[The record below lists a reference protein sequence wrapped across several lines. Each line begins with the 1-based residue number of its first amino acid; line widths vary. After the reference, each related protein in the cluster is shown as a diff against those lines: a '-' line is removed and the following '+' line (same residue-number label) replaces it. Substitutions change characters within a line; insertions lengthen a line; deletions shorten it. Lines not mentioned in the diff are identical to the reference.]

1 MTTTAFQV
9 LSFEDMADAGPRSD
23 ASIDAMSLPQ
33 LRAAAREDIRA
44 AADAAGVPL
53 AKVEVRLRKLFKVKS
68 LREGDL
74 HDLRAMLREMRVWIG
89 RPAVFRT
96 PAPRSA
102 KVLQPEGA
110 GRMARPRVTKRAV
123 ENTTC
128 GLCTD
133 PVAATELV
141 GRMRGTVAAPYEV
154 TGWLC
159 QHCLYQ
165 RRASPRRR
173 DLLVRIFH
181 DLYLGQGVGLNAP
194 ESALLLAWLTE
205 DPAARESTAW
215 KSEPLDGTL
224 TRLEMAA
231 TEGKEETWLALATT
245 HTIAALLQEL
255 PGTSTPPAD
264 VDLLDAITRCRD
276 EWAYPRRLEHARF
289 GTGPGHRRFLLD
301 TTTRPTPLSRC
312 GGPFDLHQAVP
323 TPEQTAAESS
333 EDATDDTPDAA

>member
-1 MTTTAFQV
+1 MTTTFEV

-23 ASIDAMSLPQ
+23 AAIDAMTLPQ

-44 AADAAGVPL
+44 VAGAAGVPV
-53 AKVEVRLRKLFKVKS
+53 AKVEIRIRKLFKVKA
-68 LREGDL
+68 LREADL

-102 KVLQPEGA
+102 KVSQPEGA
-110 GRMARPRVTKRAV
+110 GRMARPRVTKRAIEDTV
-123 ENTTC
+123 C

-133 PVAATELV
+133 PVAAGELI

-165 RRASPRRR
+165 RRATPRRR

-181 DLYLGQGVGLNAP
+181 DLFTGQGVGLNAP
-194 ESALLLAWLTE
+194 ECALLLTWLTE
-205 DPAARESTAW
+205 DPAARDSAAW
-215 KSEPLDGTL
+215 KGEPLDGTL
-224 TRLEMAA
+224 TRLQMAVQ
-231 TEGKEETWLALATT
+231 EGKEETWLALATT

-255 PGTSTPPAD
+255 PGRATEPAD
-264 VDLLDAITRCRD
+264 VDLLAAITQCRD
-276 EWAYPRRLEHARF
+276 EWTYPQHLEHTRF
-289 GTGPGHRRFLLD
+289 GTGAGHRRFLLD
-301 TTTRPTPLSRC
+301 STTRPTALSRC

-323 TPEQTAAESS
+323 TPEQNAAKTS
-333 EDATDDTPDAA
+333 EDASDDVDQAD